1 MLALQPS
8 RIAFIEV
15 KSQLAHRS
23 GSNKLFGAQKAQ
35 ALAILGALLAVK
47 AWLSSVACRC
57 DFFLGCAILCLSQER
72 MRRACSQSDA
82 AAHAR

>member
-23 GSNKLFGAQKAQ
+23 SSNKLFGAQKAQ
-35 ALAILGALLAVK
+35 ALAIFDALLAT
-47 AWLSSVACRC
+47 
-57 DFFLGCAILCLSQER
+57 
-72 MRRACSQSDA
+72 
-82 AAHAR
+82 

>member
-23 GSNKLFGAQKAQ
+23 SSNKLFGAQKAQ
-35 ALAILGALLAVK
+35 ALAIFDALLAVK
-47 AWLSSVACRC
+47 AWLLK
-57 DFFLGCAILCLSQER
+57 LGCPALPVQRCLSLR
-72 MRRACSQSDA
+72 LLLNCAL
-82 AAHAR
+82 